1 MQAVQSFIQ
10 THQRPVHSV
19 APHQTVWDALH
30 VMAKHNIGAVLVID
44 DGKMVGIFSERDYAR
59 RVELKGLKTKA
70 TSIADVMTSKFITI
84 TPSTK
89 MDDCMQIMT
98 EHRIRHLPVIDE
110 NNQILGLVSIGD
122 VVSEMISAQRELI
135 SQLKQYIAG

>member
-10 THQRPVHSV
+10 THQRPVHFV

-30 VMAKHNIGAVLVID
+30 VMAKHNIGAVLVVD

-98 EHRIRHLPVIDE
+98 EHRVRHLPVIDE

>member
-30 VMAKHNIGAVLVID
+30 VMANHNIGAVLVVD
-44 DGKMVGIFSERDYAR
+44 EGEMVGIFSERDYAR

-89 MDDCMQIMT
+89 MDECMQIMT
-98 EHRIRHLPVIDE
+98 EHRVRHLPVISE
-110 NNQILGLVSIGD
+110 NHEILGLVSIGD
-122 VVSEMISAQRELI
+122 VVSEMINAQRELI
-135 SQLKQYIAG
+135 HQLKQYIAG